1 MGDASVLK
9 TARWNPAIVLGSFLA
24 NLLALALPLALLQ
37 IYDRVIPNAAYE
49 TLFVLAAMVMVAL
62 LVDAALRLARAR
74 LLAFFAADFEVY
86 SYQRALWALVMEDPT
101 QRKRADH
108 GTLMTRMAA
117 IDRLRG
123 FSGNSA
129 TAALLDLPFALL
141 FLVVIAV
148 LAPAVAVV
156 VAAMLALTFIGLTF
170 LRRRIDRARQRRIDL
185 EARRYSFFSEVLAN
199 IMPVRALGITDL
211 MSRRQERLLE
221 RSASQ
226 TRVLTAD
233 VHLAQGLAAAVGNLT
248 PLVTAAIA
256 GFLVLDGQAS
266 MGVLAAAVVLSG
278 RIVQPV
284 LRLEGFMAELDN
296 VRQAEEDL
304 KSLTQAPLKQNGS
317 RPLDRVESLE
327 LRDVSTSPDP
337 DLGLGL
343 NGVTLSLKPGDC
355 LLLRSDSP
363 VQLIAAERL
372 FLGEASLLEGQIM
385 VNGTDLAEY
394 DLRDRQRRIR
404 ILPEEAQ
411 LLAGTL
417 FDNICAFEAER
428 YGSRALELAQELG
441 LQKIMRQNPKGV
453 LAKVQPESTDIPQSA
468 KRIAS
473 NISGLVTRPDVIV
486 FRAAYT
492 GLDHDADKRMLN
504 WFSQNAA
511 KHILIMTTN
520 RPSYAKL
527 ATKTLDLAEVTSAPA
542 PV

>member
-1 MGDASVLK
+1 MGNGSVLRR
-9 TARWNPAIVLGSFLA
+9 ARWNPAIVLGSFLA
-24 NLLALALPLALLQ
+24 NLLALAVPLALLQ

-49 TLFVLAAMVMVAL
+49 TLIVLAMMVIVAL
-62 LVDAALRLARAR
+62 FVDAALRLARAR
-74 LLAFFAADFEVY
+74 LLAFFAADFEVHAY
-86 SYQRALWALVMEDPT
+86 RRALWTLIMEDPT

-141 FLVVIAV
+141 FLVVIAS

-156 VAAMLALTFIGLTF
+156 VTGMLVLTFVGLTF
-170 LRRRIDRARQRRIDL
+170 LRRRIDKARQRRLDL

-226 TRVLTAD
+226 TRALTAD
-233 VHLAQGLAAAVGNLT
+233 IHLAQGLAAAVGNLT
-248 PLVTAAIA
+248 PLVTAATA
-256 GFLVLDGQAS
+256 GFLVLEGQAS

-304 KSLTQAPLKQNGS
+304 ENLTQAPLKQSGS
-317 RPLDRVESLE
+317 QPLNRVDRFE
-327 LRDVSTSPDP
+327 LRNVSTSPDP

-343 NGVTLSLKPGDC
+343 RGINLSLTRGDC

-363 VQLIAAERL
+363 VQLLAAERL
-372 FLGEASLLEGQIM
+372 FLGEASLREGQLLL
-385 VNGTDLAEY
+385 NGQDLAEFS
-394 DLRDRQRRIR
+394 LQDRQRRIR

-411 LLAGTL
+411 LLTGTL
-417 FDNICAFEAER
+417 FDNICAFEKER
-428 YGSRALELAQELG
+428 YGARALELAEALG

-453 LAKVQPESTDIPQSA
+453 LAKVRAESVDIPQSA

-473 NISGLVTRPDVIV
+473 NISGLVTQPDMII

-492 GLDHDADKRMLN
+492 GLDHDADKRLLN
-504 WFSQNAA
+504 WFRQNAE
-511 KHILIMTTN
+511 KHILVMITN

-527 ATKTLDLAEVTSAPA
+527 ATKTLDLGKIAAAPA
-542 PV
+542 RA